1 MARPSVADERREQ
14 ILAAFEDCVVRQGLD
29 RTTLN
34 DIAEAAGQPR
44 SLIRHFTGNR
54 ENLVSLLIERVL
66 ARTEA
71 QMQAVHAALEDDLD
85 PARLARIVMTD
96 LFSDAVTTR
105 LVAELWLLSAR
116 SEDVHARLT
125 ELYGQV
131 VDALATPRDAEAGDR
146 PDPARR
152 DAVLAVFSLGLGM
165 TVLRHFGL
173 EAHDPD
179 RLISIADSLLN
190 PQPGARTTQR
200 VKRT

>member
-14 ILAAFEDCVVRQGLD
+14 ILAAFEACVVRQGLD

-54 ENLVSLLIERVL
+54 ENLVSLLIDRL
-66 ARTEA
+66 FARTEA
-71 QMQAVHAALEDDLD
+71 QMQAVHAAIGDD
-85 PARLARIVMTD
+85 PQGEQLARFVITD
-96 LFSDAVTTR
+96 LFSDAVTSR

-116 SEDVHARLT
+116 SEAVHARLA

-131 VDALATPRDAEAGDR
+131 VDMLATQPDAGDR

-152 DAVLAVFSLGLGM
+152 DAVLALFSLGLGM

-173 EAHDPD
+173 EAHDSG
-179 RLISIADSLLN
+179 RLESIAASLLN
-190 PQPGARTTQR
+190 LQPSARVTR
-200 VKRT
+200 RSKRT